1 MDDREILNILK
12 SYLDIEDVTT
22 EKIPNIDLYMD
33 QVTTFIEDSLKGYKR
48 TDEQKIITKTMVNNY
63 TKDKILLPPDKKK
76 YNKNHLIS
84 LIIIYHLKS
93 ILSINDIG
101 LILKDSQN
109 DIEEIYDKFLK
120 YKKVS
125 NQNFYNN
132 IEKFIEDIKQED
144 DDNIA
149 LILFLINI
157 IDEANKRKYL
167 AEKIIDLYLKN

>member
-1 MDDREILNILK
+1 
-12 SYLDIEDVTT
+12 
-22 EKIPNIDLYMD
+22 
-33 QVTTFIEDSLKGYKR
+33 
-48 TDEQKIITKTMVNNY
+48 MVNNY
-63 TKDKILLPPDKKK
+63 AKDKILLPPDKKK

-84 LIIIYHLKS
+84 LILIYHLKS

-120 YKKVS
+120 YKKIS
-125 NQNFYNN
+125 NQKFYEN
-132 IEKFIEDIKQED
+132 IEKFLDSIKEE

-157 IDEANKRKYL
+157 VDEANKRKYL
-167 AEKIIDLYLKN
+167 AEKIIDLYFKN